1 MKFIKNNIPSFIPT
15 ILIIILILIFSSCS
29 SVNTSKTYETNDKPY
44 TTTYYGN
51 VEVKDMM
58 LLLDR
63 CNLTY
68 TNYDNYINTR
78 LIGSIINEESPT
90 KSHNVAYTCII
101 NYKVEKNKLVINVY
115 DLKEM
120 ESGSRNGRSDIYA
133 KFLIDNFEQFSN
145 KSIASIKKNF
155 SRLPK
160 DYPF

>member
-1 MKFIKNNIPSFIPT
+1 MKIIKNILPEFIPT

-29 SVNTSKTYETNDKPY
+29 SVNVKNTYGIHNKPY

-68 TNYDNYINTR
+68 TNYDNYVNTK

-101 NYKVEKNKLVINVY
+101 NYKVEKNKVVVNVY
-115 DLKEM
+115 DLKVKRIK
-120 ESGSRNGRSDIYA
+120 GKTTKLDFDFCVLHIKTILN
-133 KFLIDNFEQFSN
+133 KLNFTLIKQIN
-145 KSIASIKKNF
+145 
-155 SRLPK
+155 
-160 DYPF
+160 Y